1 MANRVD
7 NCRAVLILQVT
18 SEKTI
23 ELNEDALTGILMADD
38 VKDLPVVVISIAG
51 AFRKG
56 KSFIL
61 NFFLRYLRNGC
72 KDDWLG
78 DPTAPLEGFHWHRGY
93 ESDTKGIWVWHE
105 AIQVTKPDGQ
115 KVAVILMDTQ
125 GAFGCDATIKETTIY
140 IALSTMLSSVQ
151 IYNLSN
157 NIQEDDLENLRFFTD
172 YGKLSRKHT
181 SEKPFQKLF
190 FLVRD
195 WNFPLDAPYGSAG
208 GRDILMK
215 RLFDSAGK
223 LPEMKKLQD
232 DLISCFDKFDCFL
245 MPHPGLKVVEKKEFI
260 GSLVDLT
267 ENFKEHLAALVNL
280 LLKPENLLAKQCS
293 GKMITCEELM
303 AFFKEYKKKFCNGK
317 LPTPESMHKA
327 NARANHEVA
336 VQSAMKDYVTRMNEL
351 CNEEQAPLTKSELTE
366 AHDKSLKSA
375 KLLFDSIPKIGGS
388 TISKQY
394 RARLTQDAK
403 DRFKDYKEK
412 NDLKRDMIKKKSGMS
427 DLAGAGSAAAVAAI
441 GLLPLGLPGEIV
453 AIVPV
458 VTRCAI
464 ATYKFFAKAKK
475 FFSSRSKAKKQE
487 KKEADQ
493 ENEET
498 LEEGYHYSD
507 DEVTLEDEDQEDEQL
522 Q

>member
-105 AIQVTKPDGQ
+105 AIQ
-115 KVAVILMDTQ
+115 
-125 GAFGCDATIKETTIY
+125 
-140 IALSTMLSSVQ
+140 
-151 IYNLSN
+151 
-157 NIQEDDLENLRFFTD
+157 
-172 YGKLSRKHT
+172 
-181 SEKPFQKLF
+181 
-190 FLVRD
+190 
-195 WNFPLDAPYGSAG
+195 
-208 GRDILMK
+208 
-215 RLFDSAGK
+215 
-223 LPEMKKLQD
+223 
-232 DLISCFDKFDCFL
+232 
-245 MPHPGLKVVEKKEFI
+245 
-260 GSLVDLT
+260 
-267 ENFKEHLAALVNL
+267 
-280 LLKPENLLAKQCS
+280 
-293 GKMITCEELM
+293 
-303 AFFKEYKKKFCNGK
+303 

-375 KLLFDSIPKIGGS
+375 KQLFDSIPKIGGS

-403 DRFKDYKEK
+403 EWFKDYKEK

-464 ATYKFFAKAKK
+464 ATYKFFAKAKR

-498 LEEGYHYSD
+498 LEEGDHYSD
-507 DEVTLEDEDQEDEQL
+507 DEGTLEDEDQEDEQL